1 MQKKSTILA
10 LLVVVTTMANAQF
23 NKGQKVL
30 GGNFGF
36 STGKSKSSENY
47 TSHQN
52 SFTIN
57 PSFAKFTKSNQLCGI
72 GVGYGYSRLQ
82 NKTPN
87 NAQNS
92 NSINQSLGVNV
103 FSQRFYSIA
112 KKLYFT
118 LNIPASVYYVYA
130 KNTLESTNAIIE
142 NKSNGYSLNVSVAPG
157 LSYQLN
163 NRWLF
168 DAYLSNV
175 INVGFSH
182 SQSKTSNPNSKTKS
196 DSFGI
201 SSSLSNTNL
210 GNIGLGFRYLLRN

>member
-1 MQKKSTILA
+1 MKKKSTILA
-10 LLVVVTTMANAQF
+10 FIVVISTMANAQF

-36 STGKSKSSENY
+36 SISKNKSSDDY
-47 TSHQN
+47 ISRQY
-52 SFTIN
+52 SLSLN

-72 GVGYGYSRLQ
+72 GVGYGYNRQKSES
-82 NKTPN
+82 PN
-87 NAQNS
+87 SLPNS
-92 NSINQSLGVNV
+92 YNTNQSVGVNV
-103 FSQRFYSIA
+103 FSQRFYSMA

-118 LNIPASVYYVYA
+118 LNTPASIYYMFGNNNAGSSTSV
-130 KNTLESTNAIIE
+130 NESKT
-142 NKSNGYSLNVSVAPG
+142 SGYSINVSLAPG

-168 DAYLSNV
+168 DAYLSNLV
-175 INVGFSH
+175 NVGFSH
-182 SQSKTSNPNSKTKS
+182 NQTKTANSNLKTKG

-210 GNIGLGFRYLLRN
+210 GNIGLGFRYLLKN